1 MVTTIHQTRGRR
13 VNKISVNEA
22 AMMLGLGP
30 NTIRDMMLEDHI
42 ARRDYPDSPPQFPF
56 GQLYKGIKGNGLYVI
71 DGDGVRMF
79 RDRWLEDQQ
88 KAIDSGQLGRREQA

>member
-1 MVTTIHQTRGRR
+1 MVTTTHQTRGRR
-13 VNKISVNEA
+13 VNKMSVNEA

-71 DGDGVRMF
+71 DGDGVRMC

-88 KAIDSGQLGRREQA
+88 KAIESGQLGRREQA

>member
-1 MVTTIHQTRGRR
+1 MVTTTHQTRGRR
-13 VNKISVNEA
+13 VNKMSVNEA

-30 NTIRDMMLEDHI
+30 LTIRDMMLEDQI

-71 DGDGVRMF
+71 DGDGVTMF